1 MGVNWT
7 KEQQQVIELKNRN
20 ILVSAAAGSGK
31 TAVLVERILK
41 KMTRKENP
49 VDIDRLLIVTFTR
62 ATAGEMRER
71 LTDAVE
77 KRLEE
82 DPDNEHLQRQ
92 QTLIYNAQIT
102 TIDGFCSYIIRN
114 YFHTI
119 DLDPGY
125 RIANEGE
132 LKLLRMDVAK
142 ELLEA
147 RYAEG
152 SPEFHQF
159 IEVFATGK
167 SDENIAELILK
178 LYDFAMSN
186 PWPQEWLETCKE
198 PYLVETE
205 EELLNSR
212 WMEKLWRDV
221 ELSLEQAEFYL
232 EQSLELLQEID
243 GPYMYEDAL
252 RSDKM
257 LLEHLQQVCRDRDF
271 NGCCSLLQNHKFAVL
286 SRKKDDAVSDGLRQQ
301 TKENRDLMKEIL
313 KEVKERYFYGDTEKI
328 LQEMKLCRQPVLQLL
343 QLTEDFAECFAEKKK
358 KRNIVDFPD
367 IEHYALEI
375 LVKKENGELIYT
387 DASEEF
393 SQRFEEILIDE
404 YQDSNLVQETLLQSV
419 SRMRHGHNNIFMV
432 GDVKQS
438 IYRFRLARPELFME
452 KYDTYTL
459 EDSLC
464 QRIDLHRNFRS
475 RKEVLAGVNYIF
487 EQIMGKNLGDVEYD
501 EAAALY
507 PGAVFPEAEEHEEEM
522 DAFRCTEVLLGET
535 DTEELSDDQEEK
547 TAIEL
552 EARIVGT
559 RIKEIVG
566 HEFVLDKASG
576 TYRKARYQDC
586 VILLR
591 TISGWAETFV
601 QVLMDMGIPA
611 HASSRTGYFG
621 TTEIVTIL
629 NYLHICDNPMQEI
642 PFTGVLLSPIVGCQ
656 AEDLAEIKIFRPE
669 LKIYDS
675 SRKYLEEGENEELKE
690 KLESFF
696 SVYDRIRDRVPYTP
710 IHRLIQMILQE
721 TGYESYA
728 AAMPGG
734 IQRRANLQMLV
745 EKAME
750 YEGTSYRGLFNFI
763 RYTEQLRKYEVD
775 FGEISTIGENEDTVR
790 ILSIH
795 KSKGLEFPVVFV
807 SGMGKRFNMM
817 DANAG
822 LVIHPDLGV
831 AMQGIDPKLRLKVPT
846 LMRQV
851 IQKQIRVESLGEEL
865 RVLYVALTR
874 AKEKLILT
882 GTTSKLEKK
891 LIKYRGLLSY
901 EPSKLPY
908 GMLESAQDYWGW
920 VLPALAR
927 HPAFQELYE
936 MYDLTGAES
945 VQEWCELQNQEL
957 QEKILFQIRLVEAAA
972 LTGEE
977 LRRQITLEQRYEEYM
992 NWDTDKMYDA
1002 AVKNELEER
1011 FSYRYP
1017 NADLQEIPA
1026 KVSVSELKKEYA
1038 LMPDEEAE
1046 TMITEVKISHVEA
1059 ETLDEAILSE
1069 TPEEQPIPAFMKTE
1083 KEEVKGVARGTA
1095 YHKVMEE
1102 LDYDNVDSEEA
1113 VRQQMLSLEHSG
1125 KLDHEAAA
1133 SVRVNQIAWFASS
1146 RLGKRMQAAWKRKKL
1161 WREQPFV
1168 MSVPACEHHPEWGNT
1183 EQILVQGIIDAFFE
1197 EDRGLVL
1204 VDYKTDYVEKG
1215 EEEKL
1220 INRYQKQLWYYARAL
1235 ERVRNLPVKEAYIYS
1250 FRLGKALRV
1259 PVHIKM

>member
-7 KEQQQVIELKNRN
+7 KEQQQVIDLQNRN

-62 ATAGEMRER
+62 AAAGEMRER
-71 LTDAVE
+71 LTAAVE

-186 PWPQEWLETCKE
+186 PWPQEWLESCKE

-387 DASEEF
+387 DAAEEF

-419 SRMRHGHNNIFMV
+419 SRMRHGHNNVFMV

-459 EDSLC
+459 EDSPC

-487 EQIMGKNLGDVEYD
+487 EQIMGK
-501 EAAALY
+501 
-507 PGAVFPEAEEHEEEM
+507 
-522 DAFRCTEVLLGET
+522 
-535 DTEELSDDQEEK
+535 
-547 TAIEL
+547 
-552 EARIVGT
+552 
-559 RIKEIVG
+559 
-566 HEFVLDKASG
+566 
-576 TYRKARYQDC
+576 
-586 VILLR
+586 
-591 TISGWAETFV
+591 
-601 QVLMDMGIPA
+601 
-611 HASSRTGYFG
+611 
-621 TTEIVTIL
+621 
-629 NYLHICDNPMQEI
+629 
-642 PFTGVLLSPIVGCQ
+642 
-656 AEDLAEIKIFRPE
+656 
-669 LKIYDS
+669 
-675 SRKYLEEGENEELKE
+675 
-690 KLESFF
+690 
-696 SVYDRIRDRVPYTP
+696 
-710 IHRLIQMILQE
+710 
-721 TGYESYA
+721 
-728 AAMPGG
+728 
-734 IQRRANLQMLV
+734 
-745 EKAME
+745 
-750 YEGTSYRGLFNFI
+750 
-763 RYTEQLRKYEVD
+763 
-775 FGEISTIGENEDTVR
+775 
-790 ILSIH
+790 
-795 KSKGLEFPVVFV
+795 
-807 SGMGKRFNMM
+807 
-817 DANAG
+817 
-822 LVIHPDLGV
+822 
-831 AMQGIDPKLRLKVPT
+831 
-846 LMRQV
+846 
-851 IQKQIRVESLGEEL
+851 
-865 RVLYVALTR
+865 
-874 AKEKLILT
+874 
-882 GTTSKLEKK
+882 
-891 LIKYRGLLSY
+891 
-901 EPSKLPY
+901 
-908 GMLESAQDYWGW
+908 
-920 VLPALAR
+920 
-927 HPAFQELYE
+927 
-936 MYDLTGAES
+936 
-945 VQEWCELQNQEL
+945 
-957 QEKILFQIRLVEAAA
+957 
-972 LTGEE
+972 
-977 LRRQITLEQRYEEYM
+977 
-992 NWDTDKMYDA
+992 
-1002 AVKNELEER
+1002 
-1011 FSYRYP
+1011 
-1017 NADLQEIPA
+1017 
-1026 KVSVSELKKEYA
+1026 
-1038 LMPDEEAE
+1038 
-1046 TMITEVKISHVEA
+1046 
-1059 ETLDEAILSE
+1059 
-1069 TPEEQPIPAFMKTE
+1069 
-1083 KEEVKGVARGTA
+1083 
-1095 YHKVMEE
+1095 
-1102 LDYDNVDSEEA
+1102 
-1113 VRQQMLSLEHSG
+1113 
-1125 KLDHEAAA
+1125 
-1133 SVRVNQIAWFASS
+1133 
-1146 RLGKRMQAAWKRKKL
+1146 
-1161 WREQPFV
+1161 
-1168 MSVPACEHHPEWGNT
+1168 
-1183 EQILVQGIIDAFFE
+1183 
-1197 EDRGLVL
+1197 
-1204 VDYKTDYVEKG
+1204 
-1215 EEEKL
+1215 
-1220 INRYQKQLWYYARAL
+1220 
-1235 ERVRNLPVKEAYIYS
+1235 
-1250 FRLGKALRV
+1250 
-1259 PVHIKM
+1259 